1 MCLNKIV
8 STSLVFLCVLGLPS
22 LAHQWKDINSYT
34 YVDIQDYSITYWQ
47 KVINIDNMFS
57 FKQMNTLPEA
67 AKEIL
72 KNKKIAY
79 LILDSKIEC
88 PSGKVT
94 LSQVFYV
101 DRNDN
106 DLLQVVFGEAPYFKV
121 FTTSNGSGIKL
132 EMNKPMP
139 NPQRIYN
146 LNDSNITYCNY
157 LLDKL
162 KD

>member
-1 MCLNKIV
+1 
-8 STSLVFLCVLGLPS
+8 
-22 LAHQWKDINSYT
+22 
-34 YVDIQDYSITYWQ
+34 
-47 KVINIDNMFS
+47 MFS
-57 FKQMNTLPEA
+57 FKQMTTLPEA

-101 DRNDN
+101 DKNDN
-106 DLLQVVFGEAPYFKV
+106 DLLQVVFGEVPYLKV